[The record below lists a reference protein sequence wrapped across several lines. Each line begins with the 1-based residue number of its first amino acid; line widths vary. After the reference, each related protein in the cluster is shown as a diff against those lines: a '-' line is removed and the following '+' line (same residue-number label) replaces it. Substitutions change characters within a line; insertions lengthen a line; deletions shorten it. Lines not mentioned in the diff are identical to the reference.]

1 MSKIIN
7 WLKTH
12 KLTTLLLV
20 IVVYFLFG
28 RTISTFFGYQ
38 LLGGVSRQRSTVQDN
53 YSGFGGIANPALQE
67 TSTFGAPS
75 LGKSVGSILPPSR
88 NEAPP
93 TTDVDERLVV
103 RESNMSLLVENVRQ
117 TTDDI
122 INFVEEQGGY
132 MVSSSLTQPEEAPYA
147 IVVVRIPSDN
157 FRSILD
163 NFRQMAIKVTS
174 ENITGRDVTD
184 EYVDIEARLG
194 TLEKTKARF
203 EQIMDQAVK
212 IDDILRVQREII
224 NLQSQID
231 NLKGRQQMLEQTAAL
246 SRITI
251 YLSTDEIA
259 LPYTPSDTFR
269 PTVIVKQAVRSLI
282 RNLRKISSAA
292 IWLAIYSV
300 IWVPVLII
308 ILVVKRWRAKRINK
322 QQNQ

>member
-1 MSKIIN
+1 MTKIIN
-7 WLKTH
+7 WIKNH
-12 KLTTLLLV
+12 KLSVILLV
-20 IVVYFLFG
+20 IVAYFFFG
-28 RTISTFFGYQ
+28 RTISSFFGYQ
-38 LLGGVSRQRSTVQDN
+38 LLGGTSRQLVSSQE
-53 YSGFGGIANPALQE
+53 SFGGTSADIAL
-67 TSTFGAPS
+67 GAPQA
-75 LGKSVGSILPPSR
+75 LKSTGFSLPPISR
-88 NEAPP
+88 NQSAP

-103 RESNMSLLVENVRQ
+103 RESNLSLLVGNVRQ

-122 INFVEEQGGY
+122 ISSVEGQGGY

-157 FRSILD
+157 FRSIID
-163 NFRQMAIKVTS
+163 SFRQMAIKVTS

-184 EYVDIEARLG
+184 EYVDIEARLT

-203 EQIMDQAVK
+203 ENIMDQAVK

-231 NLKGRQQMLEQTAAL
+231 NLKGRQQLLEQTAAL

-282 RNLRKISSAA
+282 RTLRKVATTA
-292 IWLAIYSV
+292 IWLGVYSV
-300 IWVPVLII
+300 VWVP
-308 ILVVKRWRAKRINK
+308 ILVIFIFIKRFLKKRKNNQ
-322 QQNQ
+322 QQNS